1 MAPASTRAEGEISA
15 ESRTGV
21 TGAAASAPRVA
32 GVGGVA
38 APPLGPEAGALPD
51 GVLVLGVLGGGV
63 LGLGVLVRGALLLG
77 AVAVDNLELL

>member
-1 MAPASTRAEGEISA
+1 MAPASARAVGEISA

-21 TGAAASAPRVA
+21 TGAAACAPPVA
-32 GVGGVA
+32 GVA
-38 APPLGPEAGALPD
+38 APPLGPELGALPE
-51 GVLVLGVLGGGV
+51 GVLVLGALGGGV